1 MTMKIGLRTYNH
13 NPSRRQVAVTAIHPV
28 TRMPFNKV
36 WVAPEGMT
44 DDDDV
49 RAWGRTRMEA
59 TLREMSQ
66 GAAAAAETPEVTMT
80 KATRLR
86 QIVSGAG
93 DGDTVISDSGI
104 FEPPIAPPVVS
115 SKPLPKIPEPAMTI
129 TPDGM
134 IGQIELMSG
143 LTLRHV
149 RAPHDPIGHVEFD
162 LAELSKLTVLCMYK
176 AEADRVARDR
186 ALAAAQAEIAADRSK
201 WLDVSQFTATMPDL
215 PLAPDAYNPISKQ
228 APSAAARAKTMS
240 AGQKAANT
248 ARIKRFSKGG
258 KGPNAAD
265 RPQLV
270 KLVKTL
276 ADYAQTSGFS
286 AQEIAEALD
295 GPWAGIS
302 DEATAAILDYLA
314 RSRVISR
321 VGSGEDLRYQGA
333 KNSPAALDALL
344 G

>member
-1 MTMKIGLRTYNH
+1 MTITKISTRTYAH
-13 NPSRRQVAVTAIHPV
+13 NPSRRQVYITALHPA
-28 TRMPFNKV
+28 TRFPFNKA
-36 WVAPEGMT
+36 WVAPEGMN
-44 DDDDV
+44 DAAV
-49 RAWGRTRMEA
+49 RAWGQARMEE
-59 TLREMSQ
+59 TLRLITQRRQEAGVDADSP
-66 GAAAAAETPEVTMT
+66 AAESASMIT
-80 KATRLR
+80 
-86 QIVSGAG
+86 
-93 DGDTVISDSGI
+93 DGI
-104 FEPPIAPPVVS
+104 FESPAPAQVTPAVGMAALQAPTVP

-134 IGQIELMSG
+134 IGQIEIMSG
-143 LTLRHV
+143 LQLRHV
-149 RAPHDPIGHVEFD
+149 RGPNDPIGKIEFD
-162 LAELSKLTVLCMYK
+162 VGDLGKLTVLCMYK
-176 AEADRVARDR
+176 AEADRAARDR
-186 ALAAAQAEIAADRSK
+186 ALAAAQAEIAADRARF
-201 WLDVSQFTATMPDL
+201 LDVSQFAATMPDL
-215 PLAPDAYNPISKQ
+215 PVAPDAYVPISKQ
-228 APSAAARAKTMS
+228 APSAAARAKTLS

-265 RPQLV
+265 RAQLV

-276 ADYAQTSGFS
+276 ADYDQTSGFS

-321 VGSGEDLRYQGA
+321 IGSGEDLRYQGA